1 MTWTNRVVWQEGM
14 FLRAQHFQQQD
25 RWLEML
31 VRARTAALRPHP
43 WGVVEMTIDRDLLS
57 TGRFALSSAI
67 GTFEDGTPFSIPA
80 ETDHP
85 PPLDLPESTRNAIV
99 YLAAPIRQAGAV
111 EIAMNGSEGRYALRE
126 FEAYDTHSG
135 ATEPAQLQVGRLRLR
150 FLLETDDREGYVC
163 LPIARI
169 VEVLSDSRV
178 VLDERCERRGFT
190 VGSLRGFDRLAFALL
205 LVIFVRVEQ
214 QVQPRH
220 HLFERRQLA
229 DRPGFAAR
237 ALVAL
242 HAGFALRPHRAARA
256 W

>member
-31 VRARTAALRPHP
+31 VRARTAALRPYP

-57 TGRFALSSAI
+57 TGRFAVSSAI

-111 EIAMNGSEGRYALRE
+111 EIAMNGSEGRYALRD
-126 FEAYDTHSG
+126 FEAYDTHS
-135 ATEPAQLQVGRLRLR
+135 ASPQPAPLLIARLRLR
-150 FLLETDDREGYVC
+150 YMLETE
-163 LPIARI
+163 
-169 VEVLSDSRV
+169 
-178 VLDERCERRGFT
+178 ERAGPPP
-190 VGSLRGFDRLAFALL
+190 
-205 LVIFVRVEQ
+205 
-214 QVQPRH
+214 PR
-220 HLFERRQLA
+220 
-229 DRPGFAAR
+229 
-237 ALVAL
+237 
-242 HAGFALRPHRAARA
+242 
-256 W
+256 